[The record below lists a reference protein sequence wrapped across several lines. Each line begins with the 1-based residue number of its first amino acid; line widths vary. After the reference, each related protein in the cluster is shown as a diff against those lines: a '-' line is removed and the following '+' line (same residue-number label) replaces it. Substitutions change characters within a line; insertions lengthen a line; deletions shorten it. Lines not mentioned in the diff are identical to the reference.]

1 MKKIWE
7 SWLKEG
13 IFLYCVIYTATTI
26 VNSVAYLSQGIR
38 NDPSGN
44 WHELERAIIVF
55 IGIAAYELA
64 IHLPVRNVILRSIIV
79 YVPTMLL
86 AFFAVWTTQFVEPL
100 AQSAYRDI
108 FINYTGLFVIVAVI
122 AVLVQKIRHKH
133 QHRCD

>member
-7 SWLKEG
+7 DWLKEG
-13 IFLYCVIYTATTI
+13 IFLYCVIYTVTTI
-26 VNSVAYLSQGIR
+26 VNSVAYLSQGVR

-64 IHLPVRNVILRSIIV
+64 IHLPVRNIILRSIIV

-86 AFFAVWTTQFVEPL
+86 TFFAVWTTQFVEPL
-100 AQSAYRDI
+100 AKSAYKDI

-122 AVLVQKIRHKH
+122 AVVVQKISHKH
-133 QHRCD
+133 

>member
-1 MKKIWE
+1 MKKIWDG
-7 SWLKEG
+7 WLKEG
-13 IFLYCVIYTATTI
+13 IFLYCVIYTITTI
-26 VNSVAYLSQGIR
+26 VNSVAYLTQGVR

-64 IHLPVRNVILRSIIV
+64 MHLPVRNVILRSIIV

-86 AFFAVWTTQFVEPL
+86 AFFAVWTTQFIEPL

-122 AVLVQKIRHKH
+122 AVVVQKIRHKH
-133 QHRCD
+133 QHR

>member
-1 MKKIWE
+1 MKKIWDG
-7 SWLKEG
+7 WLKEG
-13 IFLYCVIYTATTI
+13 IFLYCVIYTITTI
-26 VNSVAYLSQGIR
+26 VNSVAYLTQGVR

-64 IHLPVRNVILRSIIV
+64 MHLPVRNVILRSIIV

-86 AFFAVWTTQFVEPL
+86 AFFAVWTTQFIEPL

-122 AVLVQKIRHKH
+122 EVVVQKIRHKH
-133 QHRCD
+133 R